1 MKYEFIKK
9 HRSLFRMGKMCQVLG
24 VSRSG
29 YYSWL
34 HRVPSKRSCENTVME
49 VEILDIY
56 EKSRFTYGIIR
67 TLKELLFRGFS
78 CGWKRVRRLLRR
90 LGLYPKTKKKFKV
103 TTNSRHRYPVSP
115 NLLKQDFTA
124 SCPDQVWVSDITYI
138 RTGEGWLYLATV
150 LDLYSRKIV
159 GWALKECL
167 TTDLVIDAFMQAVW
181 SRKPMPGLIF
191 HSDQGVQYACHAFRN
206 LLRSYKF
213 ISSMSGKGNCY
224 DNAVA
229 ESFFH
234 TIKTELVYHEKYQT
248 RKEATSSIFE
258 YIEVFYNRIRRH
270 STLNYLCPVE
280 FEKLKNVA

>member
-9 HRSLFRMGKMCQVLG
+9 YRSEFRLGKMCQVFG

-34 HRVPSKRSCENTVME
+34 NRVPSKRSCEESVLE

-56 EKSRFTYGIIR
+56 EKSRFTYGILR
-67 TLKELLFRGFS
+67 TLKEILSRGFR

-90 LGLYPKTKKKFKV
+90 LGLFPKTKKKFKV
-103 TTNSRHRYPVSP
+103 TTNSRHNYPVSP
-115 NLLKQDFTA
+115 NLLNQDFTA
-124 SCPDQVWVSDITYI
+124 SGPDLVYVSDITYI
-138 RTGEGWLYLATV
+138 WTGEGWLYLAIV

-159 GWALKECL
+159 GWALKERL
-167 TTDLVIDAFMQAVW
+167 TADLVIDAFQQAVW
-181 SRKPMPGLIF
+181 SRKPLPGLIF

-234 TIKTELVYHEKYQT
+234 TIKTELVYHEYYQT
-248 RKEATSSIFE
+248 RKEAKSSIFE
-258 YIEVFYNRIRRH
+258 YIEVFYNRTRIH
-270 STLNYLCPVE
+270 SSLGYVSPE
-280 FEKLKNVA
+280 IFERLKEVA